1 MSSLSITERNAQICD
16 EFYLQ
21 GISSG
26 ALAKRHGLAV
36 STIGKI
42 LRAGKVEGMTR
53 THSRRQSPDVRCREN
68 WKTLSSV
75 HHRLGVLVNRY
86 MTSEGL
92 NNTHFGSLV
101 GMSRFAVGM
110 LQQGASDISLVT
122 FLKICEVI
130 EVPPAEI
137 MTLGTFRN
145 ALQEFANATPSA

>member
-1 MSSLSITERNAQICD
+1 MSSLTITERNAQICD
-16 EFYLQ
+16 EFYRLGQ
-21 GISSG
+21 SSG
-26 ALAKRHGLAV
+26 SLAKKHGLAV

-42 LRAGKVEGMTR
+42 IRAGKVDGMTR
-53 THSRRQSPDVRCREN
+53 AHTRRQSPDVRCREN

-92 NNTHFGSLV
+92 NNTAFASLV
-101 GMSRFAVGM
+101 GMSRFSVGM
-110 LQQGASDISLVT
+110 LQQGAADISLVT

-145 ALQEFANATPSA
+145 ALQEFANAATSP